1 MPMRRRNLRRPHIL
15 SLVLSLLV
23 LALPASART
32 WTKELAQ
39 GVTLTQKVIN
49 PSGQVASTPQVIS
62 ILKVDPKA
70 PGLRIQA
77 VLAQD
82 RVLGADS
89 TKGREKASSIAK
101 RLNAAAVVNAD
112 FLPFFTGDVLSLHI
126 SGGELMSEPYPQR
139 PVFGIT
145 SDGRFLFDKLELDA
159 KIALP
164 EGKWFP
170 IRGINGPREQHRLM
184 AYTSRF
190 FDTTCT
196 TNGGSEA
203 VVKCDGLPVRVG
215 VPLSGTVTEVRSMA
229 GDALIPDG
237 SLVLSGSGTGAKF
250 IDEYL
255 KPGTSVTMEFDLK
268 PSKTKGWEKVVEA
281 VGGGPWLVKG
291 GKASIDAKDEG
302 FQPGFCLSRYP
313 RTALGAAQ
321 DGKLVLVTVDGQ
333 QSISAGMTLPQLAQ
347 VMLSEGCVEAIN
359 LDGGGSTTMAT
370 AFGIL
375 NSPSAGSERPVA
387 NALAVFA
394 NVPEQECPDFAIT
407 PDVSSVPSG
416 QSVQLLLVD
425 ASGQPISADIASQAI
440 WAASGGMGFVDQSGR
455 FYGIKAGSGSVTA
468 KIGARVARA
477 PVETAPGSPDK
488 LTARFEPDPTGAPN
502 RSGLVI
508 SVKDLN
514 GNSIEGCSV
523 SVKVTGGTPDQ
534 PNLTT
539 AKDGK
544 ASTGITWEAAPA
556 TPANATVTVTGLP
569 ALVVERPK

>member
-1 MPMRRRNLRRPHIL
+1 MKYRRVNRLFAIL
-15 SLVLSLLV
+15 YLFAFLVST
-23 LALPASART
+23 ASART

-39 GVTLTQKVIN
+39 GVTLTQKVIG
-49 PSGQVASTPQVIS
+49 PSSKGTCSPQIIN

-77 VLAQD
+77 VLARD

-112 FLPFFTGDVLSLHI
+112 FLPFFTGDVLNLHI

-145 SDGRFLFDKLELDA
+145 SDGQFLFDKLELDA
-159 KIALP
+159 KITLP

-170 IRGINGPREQHRLM
+170 IRGINGPREQHRLV

-203 VVKCDGLPVRVG
+203 VVKCDGLPARVG

-229 GDALIPDG
+229 GDAPIPAD

-255 KPGTSVTMEFDLK
+255 KPGASVTIEFGLK
-268 PSKTKGWEKVVEA
+268 PSKTNGWEKVVEA

-302 FQPGFCLSRYP
+302 FQPGFYLSRHP

-333 QSISAGMTLPQLAQ
+333 QSISAGMTLAQLAE
-347 VMLSEGCVEAIN
+347 VMLSEGCIEAIN
-359 LDGGGSTTMAT
+359 LDGGDSTTMAT

-375 NSPSAGSERPVA
+375 NSPSEGTERPVA

-394 NVPEQECPDFAIT
+394 NASEQECPDFIIT
-407 PDVSSVPSG
+407 SSVSPIPSG
-416 QSVQLLLVD
+416 RPVQLSLVD
-425 ASGQPISADIASQAI
+425 ASGQPINADIASRAI

-455 FYGIKAGSGSVTA
+455 FHRVKAGKGSVTA
-468 KIGARVARA
+468 KIGSRIASLS
-477 PVETAPGSPDK
+477 VETVPGSPDR
-488 LTARFEPDPTGAPN
+488 LTARFEADPIGAPN
-502 RSGLVI
+502 RNVLTV
-508 SVKDLN
+508 SVRDLN
-514 GNSIEGCSV
+514 GNCVEGCQV
-523 SVKVTGGTPDQ
+523 SVQVTGGTPDQ
-534 PNLTT
+534 SALTT
-539 AKDGK
+539 AKDGR
-544 ASTGITWEAAPA
+544 ASTGVTWEAAPGA
-556 TPANATVTVTGLP
+556 PASTTITCAALP
-569 ALVVERPK
+569 AVVVERPK